1 MTQED
6 KELLLKD
13 LCARLP
19 YKVKVEAKGLIKTI
33 ADDYDNRGIIN
44 AHVLNGLNLRDYFK
58 TYSVGCIQNVPL
70 FNRKGICN
78 IKPYLFPLSSIS
90 EEQKKYIS
98 DRWGVNED
106 FDFEIDP
113 NWGEYFVDLCD
124 AVGFINWCYENYFD
138 INFLIPKGSALDAT
152 GKNIY

>member
-1 MTQED
+1 MKQED
-6 KELLLKD
+6 KELLIKN

-19 YKVKVEAKGLIKTI
+19 YGVKARVYNHWRDDVQDETITIENLHQLIKTFSI
-33 ADDYDNRGIIN
+33 ED
-44 AHVLNGLNLRDYFK
+44 
-58 TYSVGCIQNVPL
+58 
-70 FNRKGICN
+70 

-113 NWGEYFVDLCD
+113 NWGEYFVDLGD
-124 AVGFINWCYENYFD
+124 AVGFINWCYENHFD
-138 INFLIPKGSALDAT
+138 INGLIPKGSALDAT
-152 GKNIY
+152 GLNIY

>member
-19 YKVKVEAKGLIKTI
+19 YGVKLQSYSYEEDIETI
-33 ADDYDNRGIIN
+33 ET
-44 AHVLNGLNLRDYFK
+44 LREIDSDGYISTLECDTLK
-58 TYSVGCIQNVPL
+58 
-70 FNRKGICN
+70 N
-78 IKPYLFPLSSIS
+78 ISKPYLFPLSSMT

-98 DRWGVNED
+98 DRWGINED

-113 NWGEYFVDLCD
+113 NWGEYFVDLGD
-124 AVGFINWCYENYFD
+124 AVGFINWLNENHFD
-138 INFLIPKGSALDAT
+138 YRGLIPMGLAKDAT
-152 GKNIY
+152 GLNIY

>member
-6 KELLLKD
+6 KELLIKD

-19 YKVKVEAKGLIKTI
+19 YGPVIRTW
-33 ADDYDNRGIIN
+33 YDKIIN
-44 AHVLNGLNLRDYFK
+44 IKCVGISA
-58 TYSVGCIQNVPL
+58 YSNVVELDIPEDDSARVYID
-70 FNRKGICN
+70 NV
-78 IKPYLFPLSSIS
+78 KPYLFPLSSMT

-113 NWGEYFVDLCD
+113 NWGRFFVDLGD
-124 AVGFINWCYENYFD
+124 AVGFINWCYENHFD
-138 INFLIPKGSALDAT
+138 INFLILKGLALDAT
-152 GKNIY
+152 GKGIY

>member
-6 KELLLKD
+6 KKLLIKD

-19 YKVKVEAKGLIKTI
+19 YGPVIRTWYNKTI
-33 ADDYDNRGIIN
+33 NIKCISVNIYTNVIELDIPEDDSARVYIDN
-44 AHVLNGLNLRDYFK
+44 V
-58 TYSVGCIQNVPL
+58 
-70 FNRKGICN
+70 
-78 IKPYLFPLSSIS
+78 KPYLFPLSSMT

-113 NWGEYFVDLCD
+113 NWGRFFVDLGD
-124 AVGFINWCYENYFD
+124 AVGFINWCYENHFD
-138 INFLIPKGSALDAT
+138 INFLILKGLALDAT
-152 GKNIY
+152 GKGIY

>member
-1 MTQED
+1 MKQDD

-13 LCARLP
+13 ICARLP
-19 YKVKVEAKGLIKTI
+19 YGVKARVYNHWSDDIQDETITIENLHQLIKTFSI
-33 ADDYDNRGIIN
+33 ED
-44 AHVLNGLNLRDYFK
+44 
-58 TYSVGCIQNVPL
+58 
-70 FNRKGICN
+70 
-78 IKPYLFPLSSIS
+78 IKPYLFPISSIS

-124 AVGFINWCYENYFD
+124 SVDFINWCYENHFD
-138 INFLIPKGSALDAT
+138 INGLIPKGSALDAT
-152 GKNIY
+152 DKNIY